1 MSSSVQWIM
10 NAAGRFPLL
19 TAEEELIYSRQVQR
33 WLQWE
38 HIDPSLLTAQ
48 QRRDIKTGK
57 RAYKRFFNAN
67 LRLVIT
73 LSKKLS
79 WSCRFL
85 SLEDL
90 FSEGCLGL
98 ATGIKKFDPERGY
111 KFSTYAYW
119 WIWQSLTRAIS
130 TQERTIKLPVDF
142 ADVYSKCTTFI
153 VETVRSKGVRPT
165 INECA
170 THCGVTVERMEL
182 LMQHSRGVASLEAQ
196 VRSDEDS
203 SQLADFVVCPR
214 RSPEDAATYQQV
226 WEAVEEARKK
236 TRSHMPRFSALTNQ
250 RLRSILIQMQLPSLR
265 YAPC

>member
-1 MSSSVQWIM
+1 MSSGVQFLM

-38 HIDPSLLTAQ
+38 HIDPALLTAQ
-48 QRRDIKTGK
+48 QRRDIKAGK
-57 RAYKRFFNAN
+57 RAYQRFFNAN
-67 LRLVIT
+67 LRLVISV
-73 LSKKLS
+73 SKKLTR
-79 WSCRFL
+79 SCRFL
-85 SLEDL
+85 SMEDL
-90 FSEGCLGL
+90 FSEGCIGLG
-98 ATGIKKFDPERGY
+98 TGIKKFDPERGY

-142 ADVYSKCTTFI
+142 ADVYSKCSTF
-153 VETVRSKGVRPT
+153 VVDTVRKTGTRPT
-165 INECA
+165 IEDCA
-170 THCGVTVERMEL
+170 AHCNVTVERMEL

-203 SQLADFVVCPR
+203 SRLADFVICPR

-226 WEAVEEARKK
+226 WEEVEKARKK
-236 TRSHMPRFSALTNQ
+236 TRLHTPKFSALTSQ
-250 RLRSILIQMQLPSLR
+250 RWRWISTPMQLLSVG